1 MKEIRTINEPVER
14 MCEIKY
20 YIHCYPIS
28 PDPHFAAGEDY
39 IFKHNGKTV
48 YFETLKDAK
57 KEVKKH
63 KGEWIDMK
71 IYEKITPIEEENRI
85 KYNWHYETLKQ
96 YDIKEKDIPNIKK
109 TNPCIYEKILV
120 SEWGHW
126 CEDLHLAKDF
136 EKWKKHFKL

>member
-39 IFKHNGKTV
+39 IFKYNGKTV

-96 YDIKEKDIPNIKK
+96 YNIKERDILNIKQS
-109 TNPCIYEKILV
+109 NPSTYKQILT
-120 SEWGHW
+120 SEWNRW